1 VPDQAWTAMSVT
13 HKLTG
18 YDRITNA
25 PAFDYDVPRVMMY
38 LARELAGAGSGGPDM
53 LKVYVLNWD
62 RAIRLG
68 RAMEK
73 ALNTE
78 RYEWRLEPAG

>member
-1 VPDQAWTAMSVT
+1 MSVT

-18 YDRITNA
+18 YERITRGL
-25 PAFDYDVPRVMMY
+25 AFDYDVPRVMMY
-38 LARELAGAGSGGPDM
+38 LARELAGVGSGDPDM
-53 LKVYVLNWD
+53 LNVYVLNWD

-78 RYEWRLEPAG
+78 RYEWRLEPAP

>member
-1 VPDQAWTAMSVT
+1 
-13 HKLTG
+13 
-18 YDRITNA
+18 
-25 PAFDYDVPRVMMY
+25 MMY
-38 LARELAGAGSGGPDM
+38 LARELAGVGSGDPDM
-53 LKVYVLNWD
+53 LNVYVLNWD

-78 RYEWRLEPAG
+78 RYEWRLEPAP

>member
-1 VPDQAWTAMSVT
+1 MSVT

-25 PAFDYDVPRVMMY
+25 SAFHYPRVMMY
-38 LARELAGAGSGGPDM
+38 FARALAGAGSGGPDM